1 MEFVK
6 AVPLGAILSG
16 VISLII
22 GSQGTRG
29 GQMAIHLAELADYS
43 FYWSWPVFFPDRL
56 NLLFAIFI
64 SLLEFLSG

>member
-16 VISLII
+16 VVSLVV

-29 GQMAIHLAELADYS
+29 GQMAIQLAEVSDYS
-43 FYWSWPVFFPDRL
+43 FYWSWPLFFAGAGL
-56 NLLFAIFI
+56 AWGIMLLQR
-64 SLLEFLSG
+64 